1 MKLLKK
7 LTWPAVL
14 KAIVGIYLCLGTAI
28 AIFTYQDMRR
38 ALEECAVQSKELQ
51 EILDSYCSDSEVRI
65 LLCPD
70 RIDGCFCIPIIS
82 KDASFKE
89 EDE

>member
-7 LTWPAVL
+7 LTWPGVL
-14 KAIVGIYLCLGTAI
+14 KVIAGIYLCAGTAI
-28 AIFTYQDMRR
+28 AIFTYQDMRH
-38 ALEECAVQSKELQ
+38 ALEECTSQSLEQQ
-51 EILDSYCSDSEVRI
+51 EILDSYCADTEVRI

-70 RIDGCFCIPIIS
+70 RIDGCFCMPIIS
-82 KDASFKE
+82 KDTGFKE